1 MYFVIITLL
10 INEREVYSSFVYSRI
25 NMNLQSIMKQAQSM
39 QKDMLKIKNE
49 IDATVFEGVSSLVT
63 VTVNGKKEVLSIK
76 ISDEAKELLDDL
88 SMLSDMIVVA
98 INDAFRK
105 VDKMTEQ
112 KMSKYSN
119 MMPGL
124 M

>member
-1 MYFVIITLL
+1 
-10 INEREVYSSFVYSRI
+10 
-25 NMNLQSIMKQAQSM
+25 MNLQSIMKQAQSM

-49 IDATVFEGVSSLVT
+49 IDSTVFEGVSSLVT
-63 VTVNGKKEVLSIK
+63 VTVNGKKEVLSIN
-76 ISDEAKELLDDL
+76 ISDDAKELLDDL
-88 SMLSDMIVVA
+88 SMLSDMIMVA
-98 INDAFRK
+98 INDAFKK
-105 VDKMTEQ
+105 VDKETNQ